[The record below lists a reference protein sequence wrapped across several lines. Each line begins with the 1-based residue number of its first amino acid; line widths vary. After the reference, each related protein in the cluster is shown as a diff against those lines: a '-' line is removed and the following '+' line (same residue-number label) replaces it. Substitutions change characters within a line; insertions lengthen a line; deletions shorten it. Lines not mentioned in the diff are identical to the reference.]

1 MVYVIDKQGNPL
13 MPTQRYGLVRILLRE
28 KKAVVVRKLPFT
40 IQLTYD
46 LDKTYVQKVSLGVD
60 SGTAHVGIS
69 ACSEKKELYAA
80 EVQLRTDIPNHL
92 SVRRESR
99 RTRRN
104 RLRYRQP
111 RWNNRVKSK
120 NKGWLPPSIIH
131 KVQSQLDVIGFV
143 CSILPIS
150 EIHIEV
156 GNFDSQKIK
165 NPDIYGEEYQQGE
178 QLGFWNVREYVLSR
192 DKHTCQHCKGKSK
205 DKVLNVHHIE
215 SRKTGG
221 NSPSNLITL
230 CETCHKLFH
239 KGEIK
244 LKVKRSTTL
253 RDAAVMNMSKDRFY
267 KELKERYPDKIV
279 TRTYGY
285 ITKYNR
291 IKYGV
296 EKSHI
301 SDARMISKM
310 FRAEPLGWHYKLI
323 KVRRHNRQLYK
334 FKIWKGGKLKR
345 NQAPYEV
352 MGFRLFDVVD
362 YEGKEYYIS
371 ARRTKG

>member
-1 MVYVIDKQGNPL
+1 
-13 MPTQRYGLVRILLRE
+13 
-28 KKAVVVRKLPFT
+28 
-40 IQLTYD
+40 
-46 LDKTYVQKVSLGVD
+46 
-60 SGTAHVGIS
+60 
-69 ACSEKKELYAA
+69 
-80 EVQLRTDIPNHL
+80 
-92 SVRRESR
+92 
-99 RTRRN
+99 
-104 RLRYRQP
+104 
-111 RWNNRVKSK
+111 
-120 NKGWLPPSIIH
+120 
-131 KVQSQLDVIGFV
+131 
-143 CSILPIS
+143 
-150 EIHIEV
+150 
-156 GNFDSQKIK
+156 
-165 NPDIYGEEYQQGE
+165 
-178 QLGFWNVREYVLSR
+178 
-192 DKHTCQHCKGKSK
+192 
-205 DKVLNVHHIE
+205 
-215 SRKTGG
+215 
-221 NSPSNLITL
+221 
-230 CETCHKLFH
+230 
-239 KGEIK
+239 
-244 LKVKRSTTL
+244 
-253 RDAAVMNMSKDRFY
+253 MNMSKDRFY

-371 ARRTKG
+371 ARRTKGYFALRDSDGNKVTDSVSCKKLKLKYRSNGYIRIFKQ